1 MTIPFNALIATLILF
16 FVTCAMGQVALFDLS
31 RKTTK
36 NVVLHRVIAY
46 LGLGAA
52 GYGLFL
58 GRIHFSDAGWVG
70 LVLAIIG
77 IMFVGGFFKKRRDK
91 KSKKSKK
98 KAE

>member
-1 MTIPFNALIATLILF
+1 MSIPFNALVAVLILF

-31 RKTTK
+31 KKTTK
-36 NVVLHRVIAY
+36 NVVLHRAIAY

-58 GRIHFSDAGWVG
+58 GRLHFSDGGWVG
-70 LVLAIIG
+70 LVLAIVG
-77 IMFVGGFFKKRRDK
+77 ITFVGGFLKKRRE
-91 KSKKSKK
+91 KKSKK

>member
-1 MTIPFNALIATLILF
+1 MSIPFNALVAVLILF

-31 RKTTK
+31 KKTTK
-36 NVVLHRVIAY
+36 NVVLHRTIAY

-58 GRIHFSDAGWVG
+58 GRLHFSDGGWVG
-70 LVLAIIG
+70 LVLAIVG
-77 IMFVGGFFKKRRDK
+77 ITFVGGFLKKRRE
-91 KSKKSKK
+91 KKSKK

>member
-1 MTIPFNALIATLILF
+1 MTIPFNVLVATLILF

-36 NVVLHRVIAY
+36 NVVLHRAIAY

>member
-1 MTIPFNALIATLILF
+1 MTIPLNALIAALILF

-36 NVVLHRVIAY
+36 NVVLHRAIAY

-70 LVLAIIG
+70 LVLAILG
-77 IMFVGGFFKKRRDK
+77 IIFVGGFLKKRRE
-91 KSKKSKK
+91 KKSKK